1 MKLSPDMW
9 IPPIERKPAG
19 IPKIVALG
27 GDGIGP
33 EVVDATLQ
41 CIEALGLN
49 LEISKPL
56 HGTEAVSACGNP
68 LPDETKRAIDASDS
82 VLFGAIDTS
91 VGHAK
96 AALLYLRFDLAMYA
110 NLRPVTSVDCIPSV
124 IGGDNTNL
132 VIVRELTEGMYPGRE
147 GSLADLASHW
157 PEYRDRRGQAL
168 PSEGAFAIRVI
179 TPTAVE
185 RIVKFAIRLAQHRKD
200 KGYSRGHISIVH
212 KNNVLQTSDGLFADI
227 CRKHIEASGLSFDEI
242 YVDEAARRL
251 VAEPQNYDVI
261 VTSNL
266 YGDVLSDVACEAMGG
281 MPMVPSCGIGDT
293 GAYFEACHGS
303 APDIVGTG
311 KANPS
316 ATILSGAMML
326 SYLGQAEA
334 AKRLI
339 DATLATIR
347 EGTKT
352 ADLGGSETCGSFTD
366 AICKRLTTGG

>member
-9 IPPIERKPAG
+9 IPSIERKPEGAA
-19 IPKIVALG
+19 KIVALG

-33 EVVDATLQ
+33 EVVEATLR
-41 CIEALGLN
+41 CIEPLGLN
-49 LEISKPL
+49 LEIERPL
-56 HGTEAVSACGNP
+56 HGTQALEECGNP
-68 LPDETKRAIDASDS
+68 LPDETKRAIDASDA

-91 VGHAK
+91 VGNAK

-147 GSLADLASHW
+147 GQLSELTSKW

-168 PSEGAFAIRVI
+168 PKEGAFAVRVI

-185 RIVKFAIRLAQHRKD
+185 RIVKFAIRLAKQRKE

-212 KNNVLQTSDGLFADI
+212 KANVLQTSDGLFAEI
-227 CRKHIEASGLSFDEI
+227 CRKHIEASGLSYDEI

-251 VAEPQNYDVI
+251 VAETEDYDVI

-266 YGDVLSDVACEAMGG
+266 FGDVLSDVASEAMGG
-281 MPMVPSCGIGDT
+281 MPMVPSAAIGDT

-311 KANPS
+311 KANPA

-326 SYLGQAEA
+326 SYLQESEA
-334 AKRLI
+334 AQRLI
-339 DATLATIR
+339 DATLDTIR
-347 EGTKT
+347 AGIKT
-352 ADLGGSETCGSFTD
+352 ADLGGSANTDSFTD
-366 AICKRLTTGG
+366 AIVERLR

>member
-9 IPPIERKPAG
+9 IPPTSRMPDGVA
-19 IPKIVALG
+19 KIVALG

-33 EVVDATLQ
+33 EVVEATLR
-41 CIEALGLN
+41 CIDALGLK
-49 LEISKPL
+49 LEVSRPI
-56 HGTEAVSACGNP
+56 HGTEALNELGNP
-68 LPDETKRAIDASDS
+68 LPDETKRTIDAADA

-91 VGHAK
+91 IGNAK

-110 NLRPVTSVDCIPSV
+110 NLRPVTSVDCIPSI

-147 GSLADLASHW
+147 GQLSELTAKW
-157 PEYRDRRGQAL
+157 PEYRDRRGKEL
-168 PSEGAFAIRVI
+168 PKEGAFALRVI
-179 TPTAVE
+179 TPEAVE
-185 RIVKFAIRLAQHRKD
+185 RIVKFGIRLAKHRKA

-212 KNNVLQTSDGLFADI
+212 KANVLQTSDGLFADI
-227 CRKHIEASGLSFDEI
+227 CRKHIEESGLSYDEI

-266 YGDVLSDVACEAMGG
+266 FGDVLSDVASEVMGG
-281 MPMVPSCGIGDT
+281 MPMVPSAAIGDT

-311 KANPS
+311 KANPA

-326 SYLGQAEA
+326 SYLGESEA
-334 AKRLI
+334 ASRLI
-339 DATLATIR
+339 DATLGTIR
-347 EGTKT
+347 SGIKT
-352 ADLGGSETCGSFTD
+352 GDLGGSATTDSFTD
-366 AICKRLTTGG
+366 AICERLR

>member
-9 IPPIERKPAG
+9 IPTSEHKPAG
-19 IPKIVALG
+19 VPKIVALG

-33 EVVDATLQ
+33 EVVEATLR
-41 CIEALGLN
+41 CMEALGLKM
-49 LEISKPL
+49 EVSRPI
-56 HGTEAVSACGNP
+56 HGTAAVNELGNP
-68 LPDETKRAIDASDS
+68 LPDETKRTIDAADA

-91 VGHAK
+91 VGNAK

-110 NLRPVTSVDCIPSV
+110 NLRPVTSVDCIPS
-124 IGGDNTNL
+124 ILGGDNTNL

-147 GSLADLASHW
+147 GQLSDLTAKW
-157 PEYRDRRGQAL
+157 PEYRDRRGNAL
-168 PSEGAFAIRVI
+168 PKDGAFAIRVI
-179 TPTAVE
+179 TPEAVE
-185 RIVKFAIRLAQHRKD
+185 RIVKYGIRLAKHRKA

-212 KNNVLQTSDGLFADI
+212 KANVLQTSDGLFAEI
-227 CRKHIEASGLSFDEI
+227 CRKHIEESGLSYDEI

-266 YGDVLSDVACEAMGG
+266 FGDVLSDVASEVMGG
-281 MPMVPSCGIGDT
+281 MPMVPSAAIGDT

-311 KANPS
+311 KANPA

-326 SYLGQAEA
+326 SYLGENEA
-334 AKRLI
+334 ASRLI
-339 DATLATIR
+339 DATLGTIR
-347 EGTKT
+347 SGTKT
-352 ADLGGSETCGSFTD
+352 GDLGGSATTDSFTD
-366 AICKRLTTGG
+366 AVCERLG